1 MKPSAPKTI
10 IWLIAI
16 IVGIVGII
24 GYFVSI
30 DFVTEYN
37 YLLVVAGFG
46 LLAIGTTFKG
56 V

>member
-16 IVGIVGII
+16 TAGVLGIVGYFTNIN
-24 GYFVSI
+24 FVSEHSYW
-30 DFVTEYN
+30 F
-37 YLLVVAGFG
+37 VVAGFA
-46 LLAIGTTFKG
+46 LLAVGTTFKG